1 MTNQN
6 ELNQN
11 LCCAKLFLNMFG
23 LYLRNEET
31 IVNNLE
37 EPVGKVSLSNN
48 EVIIQAETEIGTLN
62 ASYKLTNVSKSYD
75 NYLPGKNLYWRNN
88 IQFQILNHHIFNGTM
103 VMDINLD
110 SLLSSKCLLA
120 TKLNYNDVDGE
131 NVSIEI
137 DGHRFKYIIQN
148 DHLREVV
155 KIEPFNLDGPY
166 MTHRRVEQD
175 NHNSST
181 SHDSIEKIQTVWRGI
196 WDNFDKLTTL
206 VLLYKNDK
214 EENRDFKYYD
224 QEEVENYKDK
234 AIQIG
239 HLMNQVD
246 ESFSKKIKEAIDLF
260 KGKNI
265 SFLENLI
272 DISLFHYSDEIK
284 EALFGQ
290 PIKKMKYYN
299 GENTLLAAYL
309 DINGENPYNIPK
321 DMVFKKKKI
330 EN

>member
-1 MTNQN
+1 M
-6 ELNQN
+6 
-11 LCCAKLFLNMFG
+11 K
-23 LYLRNEET
+23 
-31 IVNNLE
+31 
-37 EPVGKVSLSNN
+37 
-48 EVIIQAETEIGTLN
+48 
-62 ASYKLTNVSKSYD
+62 
-75 NYLPGKNLYWRNN
+75 
-88 IQFQILNHHIFNGTM
+88 
-103 VMDINLD
+103 
-110 SLLSSKCLLA
+110 
-120 TKLNYNDVDGE
+120 
-131 NVSIEI
+131 
-137 DGHRFKYIIQN
+137 
-148 DHLREVV
+148 
-155 KIEPFNLDGPY
+155 
-166 MTHRRVEQD
+166 QD

-196 WDNFDKLTTL
+196 WDNFDKLTTS

>member
-1 MTNQN
+1 MINQK

-37 EPVGKVSLSNN
+37 EPVGKVSLIGNKI
-48 EVIIQAETEIGTLN
+48 IIQAETEIGLLN

-75 NYLPGKNLYWRNN
+75 NALPGKNLYWRNN
-88 IQFQILNHHIFNGTM
+88 IQFQILNHYIFNGTM

-110 SLLSSKCLLA
+110 SHLSSKCILA
-120 TKLNYNDVDGE
+120 TTLNYNDVDGG

-137 DGHRFKYIIQN
+137 DCHRFKYNIQN

-155 KIEPFNLDGPY
+155 RIEPFNIDGPY

-175 NHNSST
+175 NHNSSS
-181 SHDSIEKIQTVWRGI
+181 SHDSIEKMQTVWRGI
-196 WDNFDKLTTL
+196 LENFDKLTTL
-206 VLLYKNDK
+206 VLLYKNGK
-214 EENRDFKYYD
+214 EERRDFKYYD
-224 QEEVENYKDK
+224 REEVENNKDS

-272 DISLFHYSDEIK
+272 DISLFYYSDEIK

-290 PIKKMKYYN
+290 PINKMKYYN

-321 DMVFKKKKI
+321 DIVFKKKK
-330 EN
+330 